1 MIVQNKRFSS
11 SCQGYMD
18 IACGLTKCI
27 LEKKIV
33 SYQSYTYFLQIQ
45 RRKAEVLD
53 YAT

>member
-1 MIVQNKRFSS
+1 MWLNYIMYF
-11 SCQGYMD
+11 G
-18 IACGLTKCI
+18 
-27 LEKKIV
+27 KKKLV